1 VQKQRQQY
9 QEEHRQ
15 MEAHR
20 RNTQSELDSLKTRL
34 SSQEADLMHRRR
46 QFDAHETEMK
56 KFFEQYNQ

>member
-1 VQKQRQQY
+1 
-9 QEEHRQ
+9 

-56 KFFEQYNQ
+56 KFFEQYTQ